1 MRIILRAEESGHPA
15 EWGDTERLWLGV
27 QQYPP
32 KRLPWGQIASTVILS
47 ILFAVG
53 IVYLLMR
60 GVL

>member
-1 MRIILRAEESGHPA
+1 MRIIMREEESGHPA
-15 EWGDTERLWLGV
+15 EWGDMERLWLGI

-32 KRLPWGQIASTVILS
+32 KRLPWGQIASTIILS

-53 IVYLLMR
+53 IVYVLMR